1 MVKKVD
7 EKKIDSILKKM
18 YYDLSTAGV
27 LEPFSPL
34 AIFHPGKMAI

>member
-7 EKKIDSILKKM
+7 EKKK
-18 YYDLSTAGV
+18 DLSTAGV
-27 LEPFSPL
+27 LQPFSPL